1 MLRHASAWEVVR
13 VGFRLAAF
21 CGNRSCFHAS
31 STMLPLSVE
40 FVSHVVVSLVARE
53 ATVDPGTLTMPGES

>member
-31 STMLPLSVE
+31 STMLPLSVA
-40 FVSHVVVSLVARE
+40 FVSLVVSLVARE